1 MSMPSDLR
9 TDLLSPSIPDPVPS
23 SRAARDRRRPE
34 QYYVG
39 RRPQE
44 TEVYVVSHATV
55 EPLDHHCYRSSAP
68 FDWGAESPGALELA
82 YAMLAH
88 STDSAPPDPICLAFW
103 AEVVAC
109 LDRSG
114 FVLGR
119 GEIALWLLTA
129 FAGGEEPPPKR
140 GRRLRDRIRRIRP
153 WRRGR

>member
-1 MSMPSDLR
+1 MSTPSDLR
-9 TDLLSPSIPDPVPS
+9 TDLLSPSIQGPAP
-23 SRAARDRRRPE
+23 AARSAPDRRRPE

-39 RRPQE
+39 RRPLQ
-44 TEVYVVSHATV
+44 TEVYVVSQATT
-55 EPLDHHCYRSSAP
+55 EPLDHHNYRSSAP

-88 STDSAPPDPICLAFW
+88 SADSPPPHPICLVFW
-103 AEVVAC
+103 TEVVAC

-129 FAGGEEPPPKR
+129 FGDGEEPPPRR
-140 GRRLRDRIRRIRP
+140 GRRLRDRIRRIRQ
-153 WRRGR
+153 WRRER

>member
-1 MSMPSDLR
+1 MNTTSDLR
-9 TDLLSPSIPDPVPS
+9 TNLLSPSIPDPVPAA
-23 SRAARDRRRPE
+23 RAAYGRRRPE

-44 TEVYVVSHATV
+44 TEVYVVSHATI
-55 EPLDHHCYRSSAP
+55 EPLDHHYYRSSAP

-88 STDSAPPDPICLAFW
+88 STDSAPPDPISLAFW

-129 FAGGEEPPPKR
+129 FGDGEEHPPKR
-140 GRRLRDRIRRIRP
+140 GRRLRDLIRRIRP